1 MKKALLKRKR
11 RNPERMQK
19 KVVRV
24 ILSKKE
30 SEKKGKYLRSKIKQ
44 ELVSIVK
51 DEDVLVQG

>member
-19 KVVRV
+19 KVVHV

-30 SEKKGKYLRSKIKQ
+30 SEKKGKYIRSKIKQ
-44 ELVSIVK
+44 ELTSIVR
-51 DEDVLVQG
+51 DEDAIIQV